1 MWKEWL
7 SSTAAASPSST
18 PPTRSSSNRRNAH
31 VVVVGCGRVG
41 SELATSLEG
50 GGHVAVIDKAAS
62 AFRRLP
68 DSFQG
73 ERVEG
78 YGFDREALRDAGIER
93 AAAFAAVTNGDNSN
107 ILAAACVARETFGLE
122 RVVARIYDPRRAV
135 IYQRLGVPTVPTV
148 SWTTDQVLRRLVP
161 EDRAPEWTD
170 PTGGLVLVERELPA
184 RWVGRRLDELDEPET
199 LRLVGVTGSAEQPS
213 PHPMPSAKTGTVS
226 IAATASA
233 LALLDQR
240 LQDSGGL

>member
-1 MWKEWL
+1 M
-7 SSTAAASPSST
+7 
-18 PPTRSSSNRRNAH
+18 
-31 VVVVGCGRVG
+31 
-41 SELATSLEG
+41 
-50 GGHVAVIDKAAS
+50 IDKAAS

-73 ERVEG
+73 ERAEG

-107 ILAAACVARETFGLE
+107 ILAARVARETFGLE

-199 LRLVGVTGSAEQPS
+199 LRLVGVNRARRNSRPRIRCRRPRRGPCLYRG
-213 PHPMPSAKTGTVS
+213 HG
-226 IAATASA
+226 A

-240 LQDSGGL
+240 LQDSGGLLMRVVVAGGGNVGLFIANELAQGGHDILILDQDPAVVAR